1 MGPEGDISKTEVF
14 RTGDAPKT
22 CTLSFT
28 RTHTHTRPLTRTLR
42 ARSSKQSFKNKFKTI
57 NMVWSDYTWI
67 FVCSI
72 FLAIFV
78 AWGIGANDVANS
90 FATSVGSKALSLPQ
104 AVIVAGV
111 CEFAGAMLLG
121 SGVTSTIRKGIADI
135 TAYTYSPELLMYMM
149 LCAMLSAGLW
159 LALAT
164 FLELPVSTTHS
175 MVGAIVGASMIAA
188 GADSVIWYSAPKGGD
203 NPFPGGVVSIV
214 LAWIIT
220 PLIAALV
227 AALLFVF
234 TKVVV
239 LNARNPFKMSLI
251 FFPLFTFITA
261 WVITYFVIQKGVN
274 GWMKN
279 ETYTG
284 TLASPPSC
292 PPGGSTSKDPK
303 TGSLTS
309 EPGPTCTVN
318 APADIKVSITGCQIP
333 NGTAAWI
340 SAVTAAVCML
350 LSIIGLKLVIKL
362 VDRDMAEYERM
373 LAEVEDAKLADTESG
388 EENGD
393 GKHAGQLAA
402 QPSFIPGEKR
412 GRTPGAL
419 ADMRKSRVWK
429 AVSYGSTQDIHEVT
443 RSNQKI
449 KQIHDG
455 AQVFDVKTEFSFKYL
470 QVITACANSFAH
482 GANDVANSIGTWAAI
497 YGVWQCTCATSK
509 VSVPIW
515 MFVVGGVGIVLGLAT
530 YGYKIMRAL
539 GVKLVKITNSRGYCA
554 ELTSAITV
562 IVASRYGFPV
572 STTQVITGAITGIG
586 LVEVISAKMRK
597 ESRPNSLFNWTLL
610 VKFFLGWVATIVVA
624 GLVAAA
630 FTAQGIY
637 APYKNGVDTRAQFN
651 AAFQSVNEG
660 IATTLIDAGN
670 VTNAT
675 PAQTQAFEWGLQV
688 AEMNDEIA
696 LSNDAMLLDP
706 NAYLWVFQNGSYY
719 LGNSTL
725 NGVFT
730 DTYAP
735 VMPLESTVSSAGFP
749 IVYPPEEP
757 CDLTAPQEAAVAELE
772 AQIEAI

>member
-1 MGPEGDISKTEVF
+1 M
-14 RTGDAPKT
+14 
-22 CTLSFT
+22 
-28 RTHTHTRPLTRTLR
+28 
-42 ARSSKQSFKNKFKTI
+42 
-57 NMVWSDYTWI
+57 
-67 FVCSI
+67 
-72 FLAIFV
+72 

-90 FATSVGSKALSLPQ
+90 FATSVGSKALSLRQ
-104 AVIVAGV
+104 AVVVAAIF
-111 CEFAGAMLLG
+111 EFAGAMLLG
-121 SGVTSTIRKGIADI
+121 SGVTSTIRKGIAKID
-135 TAYTYSPELLMYMM
+135 AYTYSPELLMYMM

-203 NPFPGGVVSIV
+203 NPFPGGVVSII

-220 PLIAALV
+220 PAIAALV
-227 AALLFVF
+227 AGLLFLF

-279 ETYTG
+279 ETYSG
-284 TLASPPSC
+284 TLADLPSC
-292 PPGGSTSKDPK
+292 PPGGDSSKY
-303 TGSLTS
+303 
-309 EPGPTCTVN
+309 
-318 APADIKVSITGCQIP
+318 KVSSDQTTGEGDSCQLLPPEDVTVTLSSCKIP
-333 NGTAAWI
+333 DGTAAWI
-340 SAVTAAVCML
+340 AAVTAGVCA
-350 LSIIGLKLVIKL
+350 IVVTIGLKLVIKL
-362 VDRDMAEYERM
+362 VNKDMAEYERM
-373 LAEVEDAKLADTESG
+373 VAEVEEAKMAKLADAESG
-388 EENGD
+388 ESGD
-393 GKHAGQLAA
+393 DVKGAHSGQLSS

-412 GRTPGAL
+412 GRTPGML

-429 AVSYGSTQDIHEVT
+429 AVSYGTSQDIHEVT
-443 RSNQKI
+443 VTSEKI
-449 KQIHDG
+449 KEIHAR

-497 YGVWQCTCATSK
+497 YGVWQCTCAASK

-515 MFVVGGVGIVLGLAT
+515 MFAVGGLGIVAGLAT
-530 YGYKIMRAL
+530 YGFKIMRAL

-554 ELTSAITV
+554 ELTSAVTV

-586 LVEVISAKMRK
+586 IVEVISAKMRK
-597 ESRPNSLFNWTLL
+597 ESRPNSAFNWMLL
-610 VKFFLGWVATIVVA
+610 LKFFLGWVATIVIA

-637 APYKNGVDTRAQFN
+637 APYKNGVDSRAQFN
-651 AAFQSVNEG
+651 AAFNEVNEG

-670 VTNAT
+670 VTNPTAE
-675 PAQTQAFEWGLQV
+675 QTQTLQWGLDVQR
-688 AEMNDEIA
+688 MNEEIA
-696 LSNDAMLLDP
+696 DSDDSMLLDP
-706 NAYLWVFQNGSYY
+706 NAYLWVYQNGSYY
-719 LGNSTL
+719 LGNSTI
-725 NGVFT
+725 NGVLT

-735 VMPLESTVSSAGFP
+735 IMPLDVTVSSSGFP
-749 IVYPPEEP
+749 YVYTEEP
-757 CDLTAPQEAAVAELE
+757 ECDGFSDEQLDAYGV
-772 AQIEAI
+772 

>member
-1 MGPEGDISKTEVF
+1 
-14 RTGDAPKT
+14 
-22 CTLSFT
+22 
-28 RTHTHTRPLTRTLR
+28 
-42 ARSSKQSFKNKFKTI
+42 
-57 NMVWSDYTWI
+57 MVWSDVRSLFSDLRIKADVFQSSQHAPRALHDAHSLTPPFSTLHQYTWI

-72 FLAIFV
+72 FLALFV

-90 FATSVGSKALSLPQ
+90 FATSVGSKALTLRQ
-104 AVIVAGV
+104 AVIVAGIF
-111 CEFAGAMLLG
+111 EFGGALLLG
-121 SGVTSTIRKGIADI
+121 SGVTSTIRKGIAKID
-135 TAYTYSPELLMYMM
+135 AYTYSPELLMYMM

-188 GADSVIWYSAPKGGD
+188 GADSVVWYSAPKGGD

-220 PLIAALV
+220 PMIAALV
-227 AALLFVF
+227 AGLLFLF
-234 TKVVV
+234 TKVAV
-239 LNARNPFKMSLI
+239 LNARNPFKMSLV

-279 ETYTG
+279 ETYSG
-284 TLASPPSC
+284 TLADLPSC
-292 PPGGSTSKDPK
+292 PPGGASSKH
-303 TGSLTS
+303 
-309 EPGPTCTVN
+309 
-318 APADIKVSITGCQIP
+318 KVSSDQTTGEGDSCQLLPPEDVPVTLSGCKIP

-340 SAVTAAVCML
+340 SAVTAAVCA
-350 LSIIGLKLVIKL
+350 IIVTAGLKLVIKL
-362 VDRDMAEYERM
+362 VNKDMAEYERM
-373 LAEVEDAKLADTESG
+373 VAMVEEAKVADAESG
-388 EENGD
+388 ESGD
-393 GKHAGQLAA
+393 DAKGAHAGQLSS
-402 QPSFIPGEKR
+402 QPSFIPGQKR
-412 GRTPGAL
+412 GRTPGML
-419 ADMRKSRVWK
+419 ADMRKSRIWK
-429 AVSYGSTQDIHEVT
+429 AVSYGTSQDIHEVT
-443 RSNQKI
+443 VTQEKI
-449 KQIHDG
+449 KEIHAR

-497 YGVWQCTCATSK
+497 YGVWQCTCAASK

-515 MFVVGGVGIVLGLAT
+515 MFVVGGLGMVLGLAT
-530 YGYKIMRAL
+530 YGFKIMRAL

-586 LVEVISAKMRK
+586 IVEVISAKMRK
-597 ESRPNSLFNWTLL
+597 ESRPNSVFNWTLL
-610 VKFFLGWVATIVVA
+610 LKFFLGWVATIVVA

-637 APYKNGVDTRAQFN
+637 APYKNGVDSRAQFN
-651 AAFQSVNEG
+651 AAFNEVNEG

-670 VTNAT
+670 VTNPT
-675 PAQTQAFEWGLQV
+675 PEQTQTLQWGLDVQR
-688 AEMNDEIA
+688 MNQEIA
-696 LSNDAMLLDP
+696 GSDDSMLLDP
-706 NAYLWVFQNGSYY
+706 NAYLWVYQNGSYY
-719 LGNSTL
+719 LGNSTI
-725 NGVFT
+725 NGVLT

-735 VMPLESTVSSAGFP
+735 IMPLEVTVSSSGFP
-749 IVYPPEEP
+749 YVYPEEP
-757 CDLTAPQEAAVAELE
+757 ECEGFSDEQLDAYGV
-772 AQIEAI
+772 

>member
-1 MGPEGDISKTEVF
+1 VS
-14 RTGDAPKT
+14 TGGRCSLFLLFQT
-22 CTLSFT
+22 STLSL
-28 RTHTHTRPLTRTLR
+28 PLPTEI
-42 ARSSKQSFKNKFKTI
+42 SI
-57 NMVWSDYTWI
+57 NAGATNPSIIKMVWSDYTWI

-72 FLAIFV
+72 ILALFV

-90 FATSVGSKALSLPQ
+90 FATSVGSKALSLRQ
-104 AVIVAGV
+104 AVIVAAIF
-111 CEFAGAMLLG
+111 EFGGAMLLG
-121 SGVTSTIRKGIADI
+121 SGVTSTIRKGIAKVDS
-135 TAYTYSPELLMYMM
+135 YTYSPELLMYMM

-175 MVGAIVGASMIAA
+175 MVGAIVGASMVAA
-188 GADSVIWYSAPKGGD
+188 GADSVEWYKAPKGGD
-203 NPFPGGVVSIV
+203 NPFPGGVVSII

-220 PLIAALV
+220 PMIAALV

-251 FFPLFTFITA
+251 LFPLFTFITA

-284 TLASPPSC
+284 TVESPPSC
-292 PPGGSTSKDPK
+292 PPGGSSSKYVVSDDQT
-303 TGSLTS
+303 TGEGES
-309 EPGPTCTVN
+309 CTLK
-318 APADIKVSITGCQIP
+318 PESDIEVTLAGCKIP

-340 SAVTAAVCML
+340 SAVTAAVCAL
-350 LSIIGLKLVIKL
+350 VVTIGLKLVIKL

-373 LAEVEDAKLADTESG
+373 VAEVENAKNGDEESG
-388 EENGD
+388 GH
-393 GKHAGQLAA
+393 GKVEAQDSFVAGQ
-402 QPSFIPGEKR
+402 KR
-412 GRTPGAL
+412 GRTPAAL

-429 AVSYGSTQDIHEVT
+429 ALANGTNQDIHAVT
-443 RSNQKI
+443 ETNEKI
-449 KQIHDG
+449 KQIHEG

-482 GANDVANSIGTWAAI
+482 GANDVANSIGSFAAI
-497 YGVWQCTCATSK
+497 YGVWQCTCAESK
-509 VSVPIW
+509 VQVPIW
-515 MFVVGGVGIVLGLAT
+515 MFVIGGIGIVLGLAT

-554 ELTSAITV
+554 ELTSSITV

-586 LVEVISAKMRK
+586 LVEVIGAKMRK
-597 ESRPNSLFNWTLL
+597 ESRPGSLYNWTLL
-610 VKFFLGWVATIVVA
+610 LKFFLGWVATVVVA

-651 AAFQSVNEG
+651 AAFNEVNEG
-660 IATTLIDAGN
+660 IATTLIEAGN
-670 VTNAT
+670 VTNPT
-675 PAQTQAFEWGLQV
+675 PAEAQAGEWGLIIQQLN
-688 AEMNDEIA
+688 EEIA
-696 LSNDAMLLDP
+696 TSDDAMLLDP
-706 NAYLWVFQNGSYY
+706 NAYLYVYQNGSYY

-725 NGVFT
+725 NGAFGT
-730 DTYAP
+730 DEKFAP
-735 VMPLESTVSSAGFP
+735 IMPLESTVSSSGFP
-749 IVYPPEEP
+749 VAYPADDE
-757 CDLTAPQEAAVAELE
+757 CDLSLSDETLE
-772 AQIEAI
+772 SKGLA

>member
-1 MGPEGDISKTEVF
+1 
-14 RTGDAPKT
+14 
-22 CTLSFT
+22 
-28 RTHTHTRPLTRTLR
+28 
-42 ARSSKQSFKNKFKTI
+42 
-57 NMVWSDYTWI
+57 MVWSDYTWI

-72 FLAIFV
+72 FLALFV

-90 FATSVGSKALSLPQ
+90 FATSVGSKALSLRQ
-104 AVIVAGV
+104 AVVVAAIF
-111 CEFAGAMLLG
+111 EFGGAMLLG
-121 SGVTSTIRKGIADI
+121 SGVTSTIRKGIAKIDS
-135 TAYTYSPELLMYMM
+135 YTYSPELLMYMM

-175 MVGAIVGASMIAA
+175 MVGSIVGASMVAA
-188 GADSVIWYSAPKGGD
+188 GADSVVWYSAPKGGD
-203 NPFPGGVVSIV
+203 NPFPGGVVSII

-220 PLIAALV
+220 PMIAACV

-284 TLASPPSC
+284 SVDSPPSC

-303 TGSLTS
+303 ISSDQTTGSGESCSLKNLS
-309 EPGPTCTVN
+309 
-318 APADIKVSITGCQIP
+318 DIEVTITGCKIP

-340 SAVTAAVCML
+340 AAVTAAVCAL
-350 LSIIGLKLVIKL
+350 IVTAGLKLV
-362 VDRDMAEYERM
+362 VRMVNNDMAEYERM
-373 LAEVEDAKLADTESG
+373 VAEVEGAKTAVDEESG
-388 EENGD
+388 ESVDGE
-393 GKHAGQLAA
+393 GKHAGQLAS

-429 AVSYGSTQDIHEVT
+429 ALSYGTDQNIHEVT
-443 RSNQKI
+443 TTNEKV
-449 KQIHDG
+449 KHIHEG

-470 QVITACANSFAH
+470 QVITACANAFAH
-482 GANDVANSIGTWAAI
+482 GANDVANSIGSFAAI
-497 YGVWQCTCATSK
+497 YGVWQCTCAESK
-509 VSVPIW
+509 VQVPIW
-515 MFVVGGVGIVLGLAT
+515 MFVIGGVGIVLGLAT
-530 YGYKIMRAL
+530 YGFKIMRAL

-554 ELTSAITV
+554 ELTSSITV

-597 ESRPNSLFNWTLL
+597 EARPGSLFNWTLL

-624 GLVAAA
+624 ALVAAA

-651 AAFQSVNEG
+651 AAFESVNEG
-660 IATTLIDAGN
+660 IADTLINAGN
-670 VTNAT
+670 VSDAT
-675 PAQTQAFEWGLQV
+675 PEQVQAYEWGLQIQ
-688 AEMNDEIA
+688 EMNEMIA
-696 LSNDAMLLDP
+696 DSENAMLLDP
-706 NAYLWVFQNGSYY
+706 NSYLWVFQNGSYY
-719 LGNSTL
+719 LGNSTIA
-725 NGVFT
+725 GVLT

-735 VMPLESTVSSAGFP
+735 IMPLESTVSSAGFP
-749 IVYPPEEP
+749 IVYPAEET
-757 CDLTAPQEAAVAELE
+757 CPQELSDELLE
-772 AQIEAI
+772 AKGLA